1 VTDYKVC
8 RFRELIVGD
17 QFLDPV
23 SGALARVDT
32 IERKPQRSGPEQI
45 TIAMTMMV
53 SKGKASLT
61 LRHDRP
67 MRRKF
72 REGEKRE

>member
-1 VTDYKVC
+1 MTGYKVC
-8 RFRELIVGD
+8 RFRELIIGD
-17 QFLDPV
+17 QFLEPV
-23 SGALARVDT
+23 SGALARADA

-45 TIAMTMMV
+45 TINMTMMV

-72 REGEKRE
+72 REGEKQE